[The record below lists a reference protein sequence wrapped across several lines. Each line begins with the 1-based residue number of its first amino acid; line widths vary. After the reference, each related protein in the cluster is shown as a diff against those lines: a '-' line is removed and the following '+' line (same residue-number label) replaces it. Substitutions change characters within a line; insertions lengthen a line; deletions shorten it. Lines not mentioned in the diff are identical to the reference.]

1 MNKKL
6 ILIAIL
12 SPILLAGCAT
22 NDKNE
27 KNSYN
32 GEVVYDCSELTVV
45 EQEEMTKRMRTCSLN
60 VYSEVND
67 CNQLA
72 IESVCKPTL
81 LSPQK

>member
-6 ILIAIL
+6 ILMAIL
-12 SPILLAGCAT
+12 SPILFAGCAT
-22 NDKNE
+22 NYKNE

-32 GEVVYDCSELTVV
+32 GEVVYDCSELSVF
-45 EQEEMTKRMRTCSLN
+45 EQELMGKRMRACNLN
-60 VYSEVND
+60 VSSKVND

-72 IESVCKPTL
+72 IESICKPTL